1 MSALDQSLD
10 SIIASDPKLRRQ
22 AKPNKVRRGSS
33 NGNKV
38 GKAVGKK
45 QVINKKKVVPRQKP
59 APRAAP
65 VSTTVDS
72 AIYAKKV
79 VVQNLPKDIK
89 QDAIKEFFQSEI
101 GPVKTAVLSY
111 NSRGQSMGIAT
122 VIFAKPALAKKAVD
136 KYNDSPID
144 SSNTKLKLEL
154 VIDPSLKPLAA
165 RITPN
170 VVRPVSNVKANV
182 KARLDKSKKPAA
194 RPAKKVQQKKTQPRK
209 KKTVEELDQEMEDYF
224 SKNQ

>member
-1 MSALDQSLD
+1 MKNTDQ
-10 SIIASDPKLRRQ
+10 K
-22 AKPNKVRRGSS
+22 
-33 NGNKV
+33 
-38 GKAVGKK
+38 
-45 QVINKKKVVPRQKP
+45 
-59 APRAAP
+59 
-65 VSTTVDS
+65 
-72 AIYAKKV
+72 
-79 VVQNLPKDIK
+79 
-89 QDAIKEFFQSEI
+89 KEFFQSEI

>member
-1 MSALDQSLD
+1 MNS
-10 SIIASDPKLRRQ
+10 R
-22 AKPNKVRRGSS
+22 NC
-33 NGNKV
+33 
-38 GKAVGKK
+38 
-45 QVINKKKVVPRQKP
+45 
-59 APRAAP
+59 
-65 VSTTVDS
+65 
-72 AIYAKKV
+72 
-79 VVQNLPKDIK
+79 
-89 QDAIKEFFQSEI
+89 EFFQSEI

-111 NSRGQSMGIAT
+111 NSRGQSMGVAT
-122 VIFAKPALAKKAVD
+122 IIFAKPALAKKAVD

-182 KARLDKSKKPAA
+182 KANVRARLDKSKKPAARPAA